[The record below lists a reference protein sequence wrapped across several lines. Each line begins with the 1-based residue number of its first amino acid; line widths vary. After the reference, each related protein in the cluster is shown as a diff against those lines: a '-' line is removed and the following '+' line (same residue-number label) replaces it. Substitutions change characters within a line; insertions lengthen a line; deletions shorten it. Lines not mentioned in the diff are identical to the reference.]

1 MNVNRLSY
9 VAFLAA
15 MMLAGCENSITDE
28 TGQAPGSVITPRQT
42 WRAMG
47 DVQNPSLAIDGS
59 VSTAAT
65 TTGSYD
71 NASITVDLG
80 KPCIF
85 NLIQIEHGSD
95 EQGYARRASV
105 LVSIDGE
112 KYERVAEAS
121 GTRRVTNINLIT
133 PTLARYVR
141 IQATISGPRP
151 WSIAEIVI
159 H

>member
-1 MNVNRLSY
+1 MNVNRMTYAML
-9 VAFLAA
+9 LALVL
-15 MMLAGCENSITDE
+15 LAGCDNSITDE
-28 TGQAPGSVITPRQT
+28 TGQAPGSVITPRRT
-42 WRAMG
+42 WRVMG
-47 DVQNPSLAIDGS
+47 DVQNPAQAIDGS
-59 VSTAAT
+59 ISTAAT
-65 TTGSYD
+65 ASGNYD
-71 NASITVDLG
+71 NASITIDLG

-112 KYERVAEAS
+112 KYERVAEAP
-121 GTRRVTNINLIT
+121 GTRKVTNINLIT

-141 IQATISGPRP
+141 IQANISGPRP